1 MEQLPAISYFLG
13 ANSHRGFFPLYQQFF
28 NPSQW
33 KGLYL
38 LKGGATCGRSAL
50 LRRVGQGLENSG
62 HQVEYIQCSL
72 DAQALDGVVVPSLN
86 VALLNSTPPHLV
98 EPQVP
103 ELSPCYLNV
112 GEDTPTGQPHGM
124 EGTIATHTKGYQ
136 TCYHRSQ
143 RALQGGALLLEEGR
157 ATLTTEEL
165 LTKLEKRGRG
175 ILSREGKVKGT
186 GGAEHKR
193 FLGGITCQ
201 GQISHFDTA
210 DALCQRVYVLSDSYG
225 LGASLLEQLRGG
237 MIERGYD
244 VISCPS
250 PLEPERLEHLLI
262 PNLSLAFVTSTPTL
276 PYEKKPYR
284 HIRIDAMADGELLYQ
299 HKRRLKFGKKM
310 TAALLE
316 ESATALQE
324 AKNHYDQLETLYHPY
339 VNFDSLYQRGA
350 QLVEGLLAEGK
361 R

>member
-1 MEQLPAISYFLG
+1 MEQLPVITYFLG
-13 ANSHRGFFPLYQQFF
+13 ANSHRGFFPLYRQFF

-50 LRRVGQGLENSG
+50 LRRVGQGLEQGG

-72 DAQALDGVVVPSLN
+72 DSQALDGVVVPDLG

-98 EPQVP
+98 EPLVP

-112 GEDTPTGQPHGM
+112 GENAPISQPHGM
-124 EGTIATHTKGYQ
+124 ETTIASHTKGYQ

-143 RALQGGALLLEEGR
+143 RALQGVALLIQEGR
-157 ATLTTEEL
+157 ATLTTEEFSKK
-165 LTKLEKRGRG
+165 LTKRGRG

-186 GGAEHKR
+186 GGTEHKR
-193 FLGGITCQ
+193 FLSGVTCQ
-201 GQISHFDTA
+201 GEICYFDTV

-225 LGASLLEQLRGG
+225 LGAPLLEQLCDG
-237 MIERGYD
+237 MIDRGYD
-244 VISCPS
+244 VITCPS

-262 PNLSLAFVTSTPTL
+262 PSLSLAFVTSSPSI
-276 PYEKKPYR
+276 PYEKKSYR
-284 HIRIDAMADGELLYQ
+284 HIRIDAMADGELLNQ

-310 TAALLE
+310 AAALME
-316 ESATALQE
+316 ESAAALSD
-324 AKNHYDQLETLYHPY
+324 AKYHYDQLETLYHPY
-339 VNFDSLYQRGA
+339 VNFDSLYQRGE